1 MKILI
6 ADPTDAV
13 ARERLKENNF
23 DFDYIPDIM
32 PDDLLSRI
40 GAYEGLLV
48 RSRTKVTQSVIGKA
62 TKLKVVARIGSGFDN
77 IDIASCKEK
86 KITVVNAPDANSM
99 AVAELTVCLMIAALR
114 QIPRAIESMRKGEWL
129 KNELWGHELGSQ
141 TIGIIGYGYVGTK
154 VDRLVSAFGAKTLIY
169 SRSYQTATLGEIFEK
184 SDIVSVHLALT
195 PETKGLIGRK
205 LFELMKPSAIFINIS
220 RGQITD
226 EESLFGMLEGKKIAC
241 GILDVF
247 PIEPLSPDSKW
258 RKLPNVILTPHI
270 GAATR
275 EALAKASMTVVEDT
289 MAVLGGKKPKYKV
302 A

>member
-6 ADPTDAV
+6 ADPTDAA
-13 ARERLKENNF
+13 ARDRFKENNF
-23 DFDYIPDIM
+23 DFDYIPDITS
-32 PDDLLSRI
+32 DDLLSKVDT
-40 GAYEGLLV
+40 YEGLLV

-62 TKLKVVARIGSGFDN
+62 TRLKVVARIGSGFDN
-77 IDIASCKEK
+77 IDIASCKKK
-86 KITVVNAPDANSM
+86 KITVLNAPDANSI

-169 SRSYQTATLGEIFEK
+169 SRSYQTATLPEIFEK

-195 PETKGLIGRK
+195 PETKGLVGRK

-220 RGQITD
+220 RGQIID
-226 EESLFGMLEGKKIAC
+226 EEALFSILEGKKIAY

-247 PIEPLSPDSKW
+247 PHEPLAPDSRW
-258 RKLPNVILTPHI
+258 RKLSNVILTPHI

-289 MAVLGGKKPKYKV
+289 MAVLRGDKPKYKIV
-302 A
+302 

>member
-23 DFDYIPDIM
+23 DFDYIPDIT